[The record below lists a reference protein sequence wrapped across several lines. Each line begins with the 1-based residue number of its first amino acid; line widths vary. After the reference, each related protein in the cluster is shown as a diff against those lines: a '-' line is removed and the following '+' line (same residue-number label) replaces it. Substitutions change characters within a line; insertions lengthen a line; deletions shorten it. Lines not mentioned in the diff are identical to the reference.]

1 MLPAI
6 HRLKAE
12 KDFSQLARSRKIAFS
27 KALGMKM
34 RENGLPHSRFG
45 VVVGLKVHKKAV
57 KRNLIKRRIREI
69 VRKHLPELLQG
80 RDVMIMVSKKALDAD
95 YADLEAQVLSCFT
108 KLRLLKV

>member
-6 HRLKAE
+6 HRLKLE

-27 KALGMKM
+27 KALGLKM

-57 KRNLIKRRIREI
+57 RRNLIRRRIREI
-69 VRKHLPELLQG
+69 VRKHLPQIQPG
-80 RDVMIMVSKKALDAD
+80 RDVMIMVNNKALDAD
-95 YADLEAQVLSCFT
+95 YPELEAQILSCFA
-108 KLRLLKV
+108 KLKLIKV

>member
-1 MLPAI
+1 MLPAA
-6 HRLKAE
+6 HRLKQE

-27 KALGMKM
+27 RALGMKM

-69 VRKHLPELLQG
+69 IRKHLHEIAPG
-80 RDVMIMVSKKALDAD
+80 KDVMVMANAKALEAD
-95 YADLEAQVLSCFT
+95 YAELEVQLISCFT
-108 KLRLLKV
+108 KLKILQA